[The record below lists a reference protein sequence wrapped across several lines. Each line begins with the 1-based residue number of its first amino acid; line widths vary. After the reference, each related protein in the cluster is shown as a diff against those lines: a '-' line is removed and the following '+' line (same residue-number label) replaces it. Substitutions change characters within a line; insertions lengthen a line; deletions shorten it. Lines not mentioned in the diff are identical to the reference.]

1 MLGHYSG
8 FLTSCLCAVSMC
20 ATGSLIFVG
29 DSEQKS
35 SHQLAISIYVAA
47 AVCLF
52 SVFTIVAII
61 IGYCCCLYSNEDSQ
75 SKFMKPIENPLD
87 HPVFSKMKMHCIDNP
102 NYVMKT
108 PSEKDNAF
116 KSLRPISKSKI
127 HYIRD
132 LGSGNFGLVYQGKV
146 DGIIDG
152 EESTMAAIK
161 TLREGT
167 SAEGM
172 KNFLHEAKLACQFD
186 HENIIK
192 LYGIC
197 MSESF
202 YCLVFEYMDLGDLNE
217 FLRNSASSTQRRI
230 MNPLDSSSRSRTES
244 SLSNNPPRL
253 NSQQLVSICHQIAL
267 GMEYFASLNHVHRDL
282 ATRNCLVGTGLVV
295 KIGDFGMSQTLYHSD
310 YYKQKGEQ
318 ALPVRWMAPEA
329 FIYGRFSTEGDV
341 WSFGVVMWEVF
352 SFAMQPYYGK
362 MNDQVMNEVRRGHTL
377 SRPDDC
383 HESVFE
389 IMRSCWQMEPHRR
402 PTFTELVE
410 ELNNWKPTRCSTST
424 ALESQGSTK
433 GDIEDS
439 LSLSSIQDKDCLEI
453 SVFDEYN
460 MSGTEEDIAN

>member
-1 MLGHYSG
+1 MVSGLSSVVIPTLCHCCHVSPFLCNLGED
-8 FLTSCLCAVSMC
+8 TKQ
-20 ATGSLIFVG
+20 GSN
-29 DSEQKS
+29 
-35 SHQLAISIYVAA
+35 HQLAISIYVAA
-47 AVCLF
+47 AVCMF
-52 SVFTIVAII
+52 SVFTIVIII
-61 IGYCCCLYSNEDSQ
+61 IGYCCCLYGHESTDS
-75 SKFMKPIENPLD
+75 KMVKPLSNPLD
-87 HPVFSKMKMHCIDNP
+87 HPVFANMKMHCIDNP
-102 NYVMKT
+102 DYVKT
-108 PSEKDNAF
+108 SSEKDSTFAF

-146 DGIIDG
+146 EGIIDG
-152 EESTMAAIK
+152 EEFTMAAIK

-197 MSESF
+197 MSDSF

-217 FLRNSASSTQRRI
+217 FLRSSASSLQRRI
-230 MNPLDSSSRSRTES
+230 MNPLDSSARSRTES

-253 NSQQLVSICHQIAL
+253 NPLQLVTICHQIAL

-383 HESVFE
+383 PESIFE

-402 PTFTELVE
+402 PSFSELAE
-410 ELNNWKPTRCSTST
+410 ELSSWKPTRCSTST

-433 GDIEDS
+433 GDDS
-439 LSLSSIQDKDCLEI
+439 LSLASIQDKDLEL

>member
-1 MLGHYSG
+1 MTLLLFF
-8 FLTSCLCAVSMC
+8 FLCSVDDTVDNSN
-20 ATGSLIFVG
+20 
-29 DSEQKS
+29 
-35 SHQLAISIYVAA
+35 HHLAISIYVAA

-61 IGYCCCLYSNEDSQ
+61 IGYCCCLYGHE
-75 SKFMKPIENPLD
+75 KTHPGLVKPLD
-87 HPVFSKMKMHCIDNP
+87 SPLDNPVFATMKMHYIDNP
-102 NYVMKT
+102 DYVKT
-108 PSEKDNAF
+108 SFDKDSAFAF

-146 DGIIDG
+146 EGIMDG
-152 EESTMAAIK
+152 EEFTMAAIK

-197 MSESF
+197 MSHGF

-217 FLRNSASSTQRRI
+217 FLRNSASSTQRRM
-230 MNPLDSSSRSRTES
+230 MNPLDSSSRIRTES
-244 SLSNNPPRL
+244 SLSNSPARL
-253 NSQQLVSICHQIAL
+253 NTQQLVSICHQIAL

-329 FIYGRFSTEGDV
+329 FIYGRFSSEGDV

-352 SFAMQPYYGK
+352 SFAIQPYYGK
-362 MNDQVMNEVRRGHTL
+362 MNDQVMNEVRRGHIL

-383 HESVFE
+383 PESIFE

-402 PTFTELVE
+402 PSFSELVE
-410 ELNNWKPTRCSTST
+410 ELNSWKPTRCSTST
-424 ALESQGSTK
+424 VLESQGSTK
-433 GDIEDS
+433 DDIEDS
-439 LSLSSIQDKDCLEI
+439 LSLPSIQDKDLE
-453 SVFDEYN
+453 VFDEYN

>member
-1 MLGHYSG
+1 MSPCGTY
-8 FLTSCLCAVSMC
+8 LCAFSHL
-20 ATGSLIFVG
+20 SSG
-29 DSEQKS
+29 DDTKQNSN
-35 SHQLAISIYVAA
+35 HQLAISIYVAA

-52 SVFTIVAII
+52 SVFTIIAII
-61 IGYCCCLYSNEDSQ
+61 IGYCCCLYTHESSSEP
-75 SKFMKPIENPLD
+75 KLKVKPIENPFD
-87 HPVFSKMKMHCIDNP
+87 HPVFARMNMRSIENP
-102 NYVMKT
+102 DYTKC
-108 PSEKDNAF
+108 PSEKDSSLAF

-146 DGIIDG
+146 DGITDG
-152 EESTMAAIK
+152 EEFTMAAIK
-161 TLREGT
+161 TLKEGT

-197 MSESF
+197 MSEGF

-217 FLRNSASSTQRRI
+217 YLRSSASSTQRRT
-230 MNPLDSSSRSRTES
+230 MNPLDNSIRSRTES
-244 SLSNNPPRL
+244 SLSNSPARL
-253 NSQQLVSICHQIAL
+253 NPQQLVSICHQIAL

-383 HESVFE
+383 HESIFE

-402 PTFTELVE
+402 PSFSELVE
-410 ELNNWKPTRCSTST
+410 ELNNWKPTHSSTST
-424 ALESQGSTK
+424 AQESQGSTK
-433 GDIEDS
+433 GDMEDS
-439 LSLSSIQDKDCLEI
+439 LSLASIQDKDLEL
-453 SVFDEYN
+453 SVFDEYD

>member
-1 MLGHYSG
+1 MCL
-8 FLTSCLCAVSMC
+8 SCLS
-20 ATGSLIFVG
+20 SG
-29 DSEQKS
+29 DSTEQGS
-35 SHQLAISIYVAA
+35 NHQLAISIYVAA

-52 SVFTIVAII
+52 SVFTIIGII
-61 IGYCCCLYSNEDSQ
+61 IGYCCCLYTHEGSSEP
-75 SKFMKPIENPLD
+75 KVVKPIENPFD
-87 HPVFSKMKMHCIDNP
+87 HPVFANMNMRSIENP
-102 NYVMKT
+102 DYTKL
-108 PSEKDNAF
+108 PSEKDNTLGF

-127 HYIRD
+127 RYIRD
-132 LGSGNFGLVYQGKV
+132 LGSGNFGLVYQGRV
-146 DGIIDG
+146 EGILDG
-152 EESTMAAIK
+152 EEFTMAAIK

-197 MSESF
+197 MSEGF

-217 FLRNSASSTQRRI
+217 YLRNSASSTQRRI
-230 MNPLDSSSRSRTES
+230 MNPLDNSIRSRTES
-244 SLSNNPPRL
+244 SLSNSPARL

-267 GMEYFASLNHVHRDL
+267 GMQYFASLNHVHRDL
-282 ATRNCLVGTGLVV
+282 ATRNCLVSTGLVV

-377 SRPDDC
+377 ARPDDC
-383 HESVFE
+383 PESIFE

-402 PTFTELVE
+402 PSFSDLVE
-410 ELNNWKPTRCSTST
+410 ELHNWKPTHGSTST
-424 ALESQGSTK
+424 AMESQGSTK
-433 GDIEDS
+433 GDMEDS
-439 LSLSSIQDKDCLEI
+439 LSLASIQDKDLEL
-453 SVFDEYN
+453 SVFEEYD

>member
-1 MLGHYSG
+1 MIFPFTLDDN
-8 FLTSCLCAVSMC
+8 TKD
-20 ATGSLIFVG
+20 GSN
-29 DSEQKS
+29 
-35 SHQLAISIYVAA
+35 HQLAISIYVAA
-47 AVCLF
+47 AVCMF
-52 SVFTIVAII
+52 SVFTIVIII
-61 IGYCCCLYSNEDSQ
+61 IGYCCCLYGNESGE
-75 SKFMKPIENPLD
+75 SKIVKPLDNPLGY
-87 HPVFSKMKMHCIDNP
+87 PIFANMKMNYINNPDYAKTCI
-102 NYVMKT
+102 
-108 PSEKDNAF
+108 EKDST
-116 KSLRPISKSKI
+116 KSLRSISKSSI

-146 DGIIDG
+146 EGLMDG
-152 EESTMAAIK
+152 EEFTMAAIK
-161 TLREGT
+161 TLREGA

-217 FLRNSASSTQRRI
+217 FLRCSASSIQRRI
-230 MNPLDSSSRSRTES
+230 MNPLDSSARSRTES

-253 NSQQLVSICHQIAL
+253 NSQQLVAICHQIAL
-267 GMEYFASLNHVHRDL
+267 GMEYFAGLKHVHRDL

-341 WSFGVVMWEVF
+341 WAFGVVMWEVF

-383 HESVFE
+383 PESIFE

-402 PTFTELVE
+402 PTFSELVE
-410 ELNNWKPTRCSTST
+410 ELHTWKPTRCSTST

-433 GDIEDS
+433 GDMDS
-439 LSLSSIQDKDCLEI
+439 LSLSSIQDKDLEL
-453 SVFDEYN
+453 SVFDECN